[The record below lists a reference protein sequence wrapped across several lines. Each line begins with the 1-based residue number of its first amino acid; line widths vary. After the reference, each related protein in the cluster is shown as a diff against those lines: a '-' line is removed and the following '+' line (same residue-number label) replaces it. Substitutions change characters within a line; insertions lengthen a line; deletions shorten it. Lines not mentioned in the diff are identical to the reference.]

1 MKFDIFCTL
10 LIFKLLSFLFQMY
23 NYGEIK
29 HWPPWIDVLTR
40 LNHVLL
46 ALNSSI
52 NIVIYT
58 AKVTLFLQR
67 SQECVKGVLLK
78 YFRISKT

>member
-1 MKFDIFCTL
+1 
-10 LIFKLLSFLFQMY
+10 MY
-23 NYGEIK
+23 NYGEIR
-29 HWPPWIDVLTR
+29 HWPPWIDNMTR

-58 AKVTLFLQR
+58 AKVRQNSFILFLAPTGAQEVTIFVRPTIR
-67 SQECVKGVLLK
+67 SKLV
-78 YFRISKT
+78 

>member
-1 MKFDIFCTL
+1 MVHCLCICLKYSVHFGN
-10 LIFKLLSFLFQMY
+10 LIYVFHFQMY
-23 NYGEIK
+23 NYGRIK
-29 HWPPWIDVLTR
+29 HWPPWIDNLTR

-58 AKVTLFLQR
+58 AKVSLI
-67 SQECVKGVLLK
+67 VN
-78 YFRISKT
+78 

>member
-1 MKFDIFCTL
+1 
-10 LIFKLLSFLFQMY
+10 MY
-23 NYGEIK
+23 TFGKIK
-29 HWPPWIDVLTR
+29 HWPEWIDVLTR

-58 AKVTLFLQR
+58 AKVKPHHILPSADIAQYGYYFLFMFKIL
-67 SQECVKGVLLK
+67 
-78 YFRISKT
+78 